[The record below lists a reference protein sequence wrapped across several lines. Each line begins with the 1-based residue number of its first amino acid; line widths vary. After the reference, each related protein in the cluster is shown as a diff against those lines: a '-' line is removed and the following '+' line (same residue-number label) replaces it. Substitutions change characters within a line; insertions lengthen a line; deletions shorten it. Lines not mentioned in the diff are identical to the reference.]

1 MRVQF
6 ISGVLSIVGRFNAGD
21 VAELP
26 DDYARS
32 LIVDGYAKDLRAVGP
47 ADKKEEVNDEKNPVG
62 GKSRRGK
69 KATSS

>member
-32 LIVDGYAKDLRAVGP
+32 LIADGYAKDLRAVE
-47 ADKKEEVNDEKNPVG
+47 KEDVNGEKNPVS